1 MTYAQLRRALSEI
14 ARYGETAPT
23 AALPMGRFV
32 QLKGAGL
39 VVFVGADRWRLTSL
53 GRRVLGLR
61 SMPTHRPRRTPS
73 VGHAAQNHAMR
84 RTA

>member
-1 MTYAQLRRALSEI
+1 MTYAQLRRALSAI

-23 AALPMGRFV
+23 SALPIGRVV

-61 SMPTHRPRRTPS
+61 SMPAHRPRRTPS
-73 VGHAAQNHAMR
+73 VGHAQPQHLMR
-84 RTA
+84 KMA

>member
-1 MTYAQLRRALSEI
+1 MTSAQLRRALSAI

-23 AALPMGRFV
+23 SALPTGRVV
-32 QLKGAGL
+32 QLQGAGL

-61 SMPTHRPRRTPS
+61 SMPAHKPRRTPS
-73 VGHAAQNHAMR
+73 VGHAVQNHAMR

>member
-23 AALPMGRFV
+23 SALPIGRFV

-39 VVFVGADRWRLTSL
+39 VVFAGADRWRLTSL

-73 VGHAAQNHAMR
+73 VGHAVQNHAMR
-84 RTA
+84 RMA